1 MFAKI
6 SFQKDKIHKELRDC
20 TFYPNNMLDRGRRL
34 EFNSGEFY
42 KKNIEWVKRKEAEDQ
57 RKQNE
62 NHNLIMVYL

>member
-1 MFAKI
+1 
-6 SFQKDKIHKELRDC
+6 
-20 TFYPNNMLDRGRRL
+20 MLDRGRRL